1 MTFTTAIYSIL
12 MPMFMEAN
20 VKGSGKPYTFSSALL
35 DVLKYKISVIMYII
49 TYYIVTGTYSNFGSI
64 ATGVSFIAFIILFF
78 FTNIYKAYKPV
89 GKDTASFGWGNY
101 KQANNEC
108 K

>member
-1 MTFTTAIYSIL
+1 

-101 KQANNEC
+101 KQANKDC

>member
-1 MTFTTAIYSIL
+1 MI
-12 MPMFMEAN
+12 
-20 VKGSGKPYTFSSALL
+20 SGVNSK
-35 DVLKYKISVIMYII
+35 
-49 TYYIVTGTYSNFGSI
+49 FGSI

-101 KQANNEC
+101 KQANKEC